1 MQNFLTNKEI
11 SHEINYIMVKSY
23 TSKKQSEMLI
33 KLGIPIESADMV
45 YFGIHQG
52 MDGKYHLSGTN
63 TEDDVVPIYKN
74 LCIKVFEKTTA
85 SDVINQLPCWSL
97 AALRACLPPGISI
110 DGILYVFESHN
121 TFDNAW
127 VYEYKFEDISAPL
140 YSKSKNEIDAAV
152 NMIIQLKENKMI

>member
-1 MQNFLTNKEI
+1 
-11 SHEINYIMVKSY
+11 MVKSY
-23 TSKKQSEMLI
+23 TSKEQSEMLI
-33 KLGIPIESADMV
+33 KLGIPIESADMW
-45 YFGIHQG
+45 YQHIGYSIT
-52 MDGKYHLSGTN
+52 DGKEKPTYFPMIIRDWKS
-63 TEDDVVPIYKN
+63 DDDIP
-74 LCIKVFEKTTA
+74 A
-85 SDVINQLPCWSL
+85 WSL

-152 NMIIQLKENKMI
+152 DMIIQLKENKMI